1 MAFLR
6 LRVPSLGTGTSGA
19 VYTLTAGAGSF
30 VITGQDA
37 TLKITRRLVAEAG
50 SFTLTG
56 QAASLKITRRLVAE
70 AGSFILTGQDA
81 TLTKTSP
88 GSLTLVADAGSFIL
102 TGQPANL
109 RITRRLAADAGSFT
123 LTGQDATLKI
133 TRRLAADA
141 GTFTLTGQP
150 ADLKISRRL
159 VAGAGSFILT
169 GQNATLRIV
178 IPTTTSYEGQVIA
191 YALAMLAASTTW
203 ADVCSESVPAKSRII
218 LIDGG
223 DTSIT
228 GEIPARNSDGDELD
242 NLPPLAQISM
252 KTPMIEE
259 EIGVVTNRRSGTV
272 DILVT
277 ITAPEDYHPAQAATW
292 ATNVIG
298 GIKKDIKDQ
307 QGQVGKLAKVAV
319 KSEPLMI
326 LDGTEALGGCFQTII
341 HIEWRA

>member
-30 VITGQDA
+30 VITGQDVG
-37 TLKITRRLVAEAG
+37 LKITRRLFAEAGSFTITGQDVSLKINRRLVAEAG
-50 SFTLTG
+50 SFIITG
-56 QAASLKITRRLVAE
+56 QDASLKISRRLVAE

-81 TLTKTSP
+81 
-88 GSLTLVADAGSFIL
+88 SF
-102 TGQPANL
+102 
-109 RITRRLAADAGSFT
+109 RIIRRLQADAGSFT
-123 LTGQDATLKI
+123 ITGQDA
-133 TRRLAADA
+133 A
-141 GTFTLTGQP
+141 
-150 ADLKISRRL
+150 LKISRRL
-159 VAGAGSFILT
+159 VAGAGSFIIT
-169 GQNATLRIV
+169 GKDATLRIV
-178 IPTTTSYEGQVIA
+178 IPTANSYEGQVIA
-191 YALAMLAASTTW
+191 YALDMLAASTTW
-203 ADVCSESVPAKSRII
+203 ATVCSESVPAKSRII

-228 GEIPARNSDGDELD
+228 GELPARNSDGDTLD

-252 KTPMIEE
+252 KTPMVEE

-277 ITAPEDYHPAQAATW
+277 ISAPEDYHPAQAATW

-298 GIKKDIKDQ
+298 GIKKEIKDQ
-307 QGQVGKLAKVAV
+307 QGQLGKLAKVSV

-326 LDGTEALGGCFQTII
+326 LEGVAALGGCFQTII